1 MGTYKEIEKKKEKGR
16 WARFSSIWNL
26 GKGNTLMFNFSI
38 L

>member
-1 MGTYKEIEKKKEKGR
+1 MGTYKELGKKRGR

-26 GKGNTLMFNFSI
+26 GKGITLMFNFSI

>member
-1 MGTYKEIEKKKEKGR
+1 MGTYKEIGKKKGGGG
-16 WARFSSIWNL
+16 RFSSIWNL